1 MFSRYIQIL
10 KAKQGKMFTMFN
22 FSERS
27 TSQHCCS
34 QIQNMSKLFATSN
47 YQIRFRELT
56 LNQYFLRFRELIL
69 NQDFFARAIQKGP
82 GCICYIFTLS
92 LFCIR
97 RSVFKSQDVSVKFL
111 DLQNLQSVSWHLE
124 FRKVFYRTFD
134 GWFQWLCTFSGKHGV
149 YQHIQLYFN
158 IQSVLLVVMVSWQSA
173 YPQILTLFQ
182 FVSHSFYY
190 IGLIKKKHKHNVF
203 LTIALITNNY
213 LHDGVM
219 SSVVHQTIHHMWLK
233 GGTFYKEATRKEGAV
248 IE

>member
-1 MFSRYIQIL
+1 
-10 KAKQGKMFTMFN
+10 MFTMFN
-22 FSERS
+22 FSELS

-34 QIQNMSKLFATSN
+34 QIQNMSKLFTTSN
-47 YQIRFRELT
+47 YQIRFRELIS
-56 LNQYFLRFRELIL
+56 NQYYLRFRELIL
-69 NQDFFARAIQKGP
+69 NQDFFARAIQIGP
-82 GCICYIFTLS
+82 RCICYIFILS
-92 LFCIR
+92 PFCIR
-97 RSVFKSQDVSVKFL
+97 RSMSKSQDVSLKFL

-124 FRKVFYRTFD
+124 FRKVFCRTFD

-149 YQHIQLYFN
+149 YQHIQLYFIISN
-158 IQSVLLVVMVSWQSA
+158 QSYWLSWSLGRVPIPKYWHYSNS
-173 YPQILTLFQ
+173 YPT
-182 FVSHSFYY
+182 HPNTY
-190 IGLIKKKHKHNVF
+190 IGLIKKHKPKVF